1 MMQFDAH
8 YAAILEGLNMRT
20 IKRKGN
26 KGNSR

>member
-8 YAAILEGLNMRT
+8 YAAILERLNTKM

-26 KGNSR
+26 KGNK